1 MKLDKL
7 NDWSLITQVRV
18 FQRKRAFDKLVLK
31 YQSTV
36 RTFFRMRTM
45 GDNQLSDDLAQETFL
60 KAYTQLDS
68 FKGLS
73 SFSTWLLRI
82 AYNVFYDYTRNK
94 RLTEDAD
101 SYTADCH
108 YLTEQPDVGVRSD
121 VYKAMQ
127 TLSEAERI
135 CVSLRFIDDQKIEKI
150 VEITGL
156 PEGSVKSHLH
166 RGKQKLVEYLKKNGY
181 DK

>member
-1 MKLDKL
+1 MRIDQLSDL
-7 NDWSLITQVRV
+7 SLITQVKV
-18 FQRKRAFDKLVLK
+18 FKRKRAFDQLVLK

-45 GDNQLSDDLAQETFL
+45 GDEPLSDDLAQETFI

-82 AYNVFYDYTRNK
+82 AYNVFYDYTRRK
-94 RLTEDAD
+94 KPTEDVE

-108 YLTEQPDVGVRSD
+108 YLTEQSDFGIQSD

-127 TLSEAERI
+127 TLSETERI
-135 CVSLRFIDDQKIEKI
+135 CVSLRFIEDQKIEKI

-181 DK
+181 DR